1 MTYSPCR
8 HCQDRH
14 IGCHNPETCIRW
26 AVACQINKADTKAR
40 QNKAGKEIAG
50 YLCTAKKH
58 IFRTSRH
65 CNINGK

>member
-26 AVACQINKADTKAR
+26 AVACQINKAIAEDRQKKADRDVSGYLQNAKKRICRAR
-40 QNKAGKEIAG
+40 QRQNV
-50 YLCTAKKH
+50 
-58 IFRTSRH
+58 
-65 CNINGK
+65 NGK